1 MTSNTK
7 LYLSIFFAFIMV
19 ILSQFILYIEVA
31 NNLYELQYRL
41 FIALL
46 LLSSALLIIGISLLT
61 TVYISIRVD
70 REVTNV
76 KISASLWYNALRE
89 HVDTMVEVL
98 ANKYGIDYDQL
109 IADAKQLKDQKNPD
123 KKDCKV

>member
-1 MTSNTK
+1 VRSGNN
-7 LYLSIFFAFIMV
+7 S
-19 ILSQFILYIEVA
+19 IEVA

-46 LLSSALLIIGISLLT
+46 LLSSALLIIGISLLAM
-61 TVYISIRVD
+61 VYTSIRVD

-76 KISASLWYNALRE
+76 KISASLRYNALRE